1 MNEIPLGR
9 RIDHTLLA
17 PKATRGDITRICDEA
32 REHGFAS
39 VCVNS
44 CWVGYVAERLTGSSV
59 MPICVVGFP
68 LGAMATVAKAAETRQ
83 AVTDGAVEVDM
94 VINVGWLKGGEY
106 GLVRD
111 DISAVVEA
119 ANGRPVKVILETA
132 LLTDEEKRRGCQLA
146 KETGAAFVKT
156 CTGFGGGGAT
166 VEDIALMREVVG
178 PEMGVKAS
186 GGIRTTQ
193 DVHRMLEAGAT
204 RIGAS
209 ASVAIVQGEA
219 STSGY

>member
-1 MNEIPLGR
+1 MDETPLGR

-17 PKATRGDITRICDEA
+17 PKATRDDIDRVCDEA

-44 CWVGYVAERLTGSSV
+44 CWVGHVAGRLEGSSV

-68 LGAMATVAKAAETRQ
+68 LGAMATVSKAAETRQ
-83 AVTDGAVEVDM
+83 AVMDGALEVDM
-94 VINVGWLKGGEY
+94 VINVGRLKGGELD
-106 GLVRD
+106 LVGD
-111 DISAVVEA
+111 DIAAVVDA

-132 LLTDEEKRRGCQLA
+132 LLTDDEKRTACRLA
-146 KETGAAFVKT
+146 KEAGAAFVKT

-178 PEMGVKAS
+178 PEMGIKAS
-186 GGIRTTQ
+186 GGIRTAQ
-193 DVHRMLEAGAT
+193 DARRMLEAGAT

-209 ASVAIVQGEA
+209 ASVAIVNGDTG
-219 STSGY
+219 SSGY